1 MAYRDLLWRQVV
13 VLSRLGS
20 VLWRLHG
27 VLWRLAVIRR
37 TQPNITVNEVP
48 CFNFSL
54 HTYCVVD

>member
-37 TQPNITVNEVP
+37 TQPTQYYSE
-48 CFNFSL
+48 
-54 HTYCVVD
+54 